1 MVAVLDAPKWLS
13 RWVHHGFIYRAI
25 FGTDL
30 LRKKMM
36 QIVYDIA
43 TYVQIT
49 EGDLVELAQEIDEL
63 IGTDRESFPRI
74 SQLIDVIDDWRE
86 GAD

>member
-1 MVAVLDAPKWLS
+1 
-13 RWVHHGFIYRAI
+13 
-25 FGTDL
+25 
-30 LRKKMM
+30 MM